1 MLTYVKK
8 STQTIN
14 NTTKT
19 QMDHNIQ
26 DFQSL
31 KQRVVHY
38 KPNLRSLR
46 YQIGQEIETPTGNLD
61 FLLIESTAVVL
72 FNTQIGLSILN
83 ELYNINN
90 GQYKDVLPKRHTI
103 QYLHTKWDKTTLLK
117 FYQFCL
123 SNDLLILDSEWY
135 TNPLYK
141 QNLFNVIMGPNWN
154 DSIILSSL
162 SCDSNYNIL
171 LDLLN
176 FFKHDIE
183 SILTILTTHYLIE
196 NKWLNTSETPRS
208 HEQCQNMTMF
218 IMEQYGRIFTTYD
231 RFINFDVQLKQD
243 LPKPKLSSKFQLID
257 KYLKHMGDSDIWHLL
272 LSNKN
277 TNTTAIDYF
286 REIASEEEL
295 CKEYFSILK
304 KRYQLQQKNQPYG
317 QQSHA
322 INTPLNDKNSNTMI
336 DINWQSNLRYNILS
350 SILDLKSFQDV
361 FCTSTQFEILCV
373 LTDPLTQPLPND
385 HFVVSIDFLSN
396 IFINYCFKD
405 LKEEKIRSQGY
416 DTRFHI
422 SISMER
428 IILNSMERFNCWN
441 YHDLQNLG
449 LNNFDNKDVKHWW
462 DMMYTWLPRGL
473 NTQDLELL
481 YMVNIMAVY
490 VIYKLYEDKPIQLNP
505 YLSTLISVWKKL
517 SCVIL
522 FSLDMDRM
530 LEQDETRE
538 TPLLVRATIRG
549 ASALRSVIATVLNGH
564 VDYMEHDF
572 KHEPINTFMSP
583 HGRKLCQG
591 ALHAD
596 LRSHAAAMLAL
607 GVDLKDVTDLL
618 ADLQAGDRFDE
629 DIRYMFEY
637 EYEDYNIVDNE
648 QTDGRPNEAANNQNL
663 GGLFQHRRCNCIFD
677 DDKMVSVQMQN
688 SQDNLIANST
698 NTTTAVNIRD
708 NNNENGI
715 TSSTNTPFAIR
726 SKAFFEFDYSG
737 KDWRDIPRGLNLYY
751 TPTYKFVKNPKL
763 EDVNKL
769 MVRATTTLFNKSE
782 SVLLLRLVA
791 SCVKE
796 EQESMILN
804 RFTENGKDSITQQG
818 ENKAKIVTPDDI
830 YEIWCDNSAFEKMV
844 YVNIELAWK
853 LMDEMLMCNGYRRV
867 LIWFL
872 THMELNHTLIHYIFE
887 LVMGLRGQEF
897 DPNSS
902 LEDKKKNLLHDLLVT
917 KKSDADNDGNENTT
931 NKDENKDKLPF
942 SRQGPLILSEIETN
956 MLLQEFFT
964 NAAIYLS
971 SSNPD
976 NDQGVGANGPAH
988 NDNEEDSSSHV
999 SLYTIGLVKL
1009 ICFMV
1014 RTLMENDKFD
1024 FTKAECSFE
1033 LQTLLMNWIGL
1044 IPEAQELFFMIKSS
1058 IADTTGSDSEDEET
1072 SNSHTITRNQIQ
1084 DGDLFVDNSED
1095 EEDVNSE
1102 NVKKDEGKDK
1112 TNQYSDKLIS
1122 LLPPVVNGEKE
1133 NPAISTLRTF
1143 MKKHSFMKDVPVSGR
1158 KVIHK
1163 GDAIFPLKN
1172 YEKPISLRDYIGSY
1186 DYKPNKE

>member
-1 MLTYVKK
+1 M
-8 STQTIN
+8 N
-14 NTTKT
+14 G
-19 QMDHNIQ
+19 NIE
-26 DFQSL
+26 DFKSL
-31 KQRVVHY
+31 KQRLAHY

-46 YQIGQEIETPTGNLD
+46 YQIGQEIEKPTGNLD
-61 FLLIESTAVVL
+61 FLLIESTAVIL
-72 FNTQIGLSILN
+72 FNTQVGLSILN
-83 ELYNINN
+83 ELYNIDN
-90 GQYKDVLPKRHTI
+90 GQSPDSVPKGRSI
-103 QYLHTKWDKTTLLK
+103 QYLHTKWDKTTLLR

-123 SNDLLILDSEWY
+123 SNDLLIFDMQWY
-135 TNPLYK
+135 TNSLHK
-141 QNLFNVIMGPNWN
+141 QNIFNIIMGPNYD

-171 LDLLN
+171 LDLLS

-183 SILTILTTHYLIE
+183 TILTHLTAHYLIE
-196 NKWLNTSETPRS
+196 DKWYDITKTPQS
-208 HEQCQNMTMF
+208 HEQCQNILTF
-218 IMEQYGRIFTTYD
+218 ILKQYGRMFTTYD
-231 RFINFDVQLKQD
+231 LFINFDVQLKQD
-243 LPKPKLSSKFQLID
+243 LPKPTLLSKFQLID
-257 KYLKHMGDSDIWHLL
+257 KYLKNIVDSDIWYSL

-277 TNTTAIDYF
+277 STTTAIDYF
-286 REIASEEEL
+286 RETAAEEEHY
-295 CKEYFSILK
+295 KEYFLILK
-304 KRYQLQQKNQPYG
+304 KRYQLQQKNQSHG
-317 QQSHA
+317 QQSHT

-350 SILDLKSFQDV
+350 SILDLKSFQDLS
-361 FCTSTQFEILCV
+361 CTSLQFETLCV

-385 HFVVSIDFLSN
+385 NFVVSIDFLSN
-396 IFINYCFKD
+396 IFIHHCFED
-405 LKEEKIRSQGY
+405 LREGKIRSQGY
-416 DTRFHI
+416 DIKFHI
-422 SISMER
+422 SINMER
-428 IILNSMERFNCWN
+428 IILNSMERLNCWN

-449 LNNFDNKDVKHWW
+449 LNDFDNKDVKHWW

-549 ASALRSVIATVLNGH
+549 ASALRSVIATILNGH

-637 EYEDYNIVDNE
+637 EYEDYNVVDDE
-648 QTDGRPNEAANNQNL
+648 QADGRPNEAANNQNL

-688 SQDNLIANST
+688 GQDNMATNST
-698 NTTTAVNIRD
+698 NTTMAATATY
-708 NNNENGI
+708 NNNNGNVA

-769 MVRATTTLFNKSE
+769 MVRATTTLFDKSE
-782 SVLLLRLVA
+782 SELLLRLVA

-804 RFTENGKDSITQQG
+804 RFTENGKDSASQQG

-830 YEIWCDNSAFEKMV
+830 YEIWCDNNAFEKMV

-917 KKSDADNDGNENTT
+917 KRGDDDEHNGNEDNT
-931 NKDENKDKLPF
+931 NNDESKDKLPF

-976 NDQGVGANGPAH
+976 NDQADSANGTPR
-988 NDNEEDSSSHV
+988 NDSEEDPSNHV

-1058 IADTTGSDSEDEET
+1058 IADTTTSDSEDEEK
-1072 SNSHTITRNQIQ
+1072 SNNHTITRSQIQ
-1084 DGDLFVDNSED
+1084 DGDLFVDDSED
-1095 EEDVNSE
+1095 GEDGGSE
-1102 NVKKDEGKDK
+1102 VASKNEA
-1112 TNQYSDKLIS
+1112 NEYSDKLIS
-1122 LLPPVVNGEKE
+1122 LLPPVAPGDKE

-1163 GDAIFPLKN
+1163 GNEIFPLKN

-1186 DYKPNKE
+1186 DYKANKE